1 MSTATTSVSPR
12 YELITLKLKAIINR
26 LTGFDGDEIDV
37 HQSYLDAGVES
48 LLLIQVGQ
56 AIHEEFGIKVSLMQL
71 LDQLGTVS
79 SLAAYLDEKSVAPLQ
94 ASAPSE
100 TPPLADVVP
109 QQKINE
115 PTVAI
120 AAIEASPTPV
130 TDAVRHTTANID
142 ASLAQYGLP
151 ANGSEKVSEPMAP
164 RTLVERIMN
173 HQLSLM
179 SRQLE
184 LLNNSYVAEGTPAA
198 QSTLSMTTGA
208 VRSPSKEAPAE
219 QLPKQNNGSSTA
231 SPQPIVGLNVD
242 NTAHVAYQPLEKGST
257 GGLNPVQQNHLKDL
271 IARHTQRT
279 RESKR
284 LTEKYRPVF
293 ADGRNSVG
301 FRQIWKEMVYQV
313 IGARMVGSRIWD
325 VDDNEYVDLAMGF
338 GVHLFGHS
346 PRFLTEALASRL
358 EDGLGLGVQS
368 DLAGRAAELLCEITN
383 SERATFCNSGT
394 EAVLAAIRVARTVT
408 RRNRIALFAGAYHGW
423 SDVTTVRGLG
433 AGGVLQATPAS
444 PGVSPNTVQDVL
456 VLEYDSPRSLEY
468 LKEHCHELAA
478 VLVEPVQ
485 SHRPDLQ
492 PKQFLQELRRIT
504 EQVETPLIFDE
515 MVTGFRVHAGG
526 VQALFGI
533 QADLVTYGK
542 VLGGGVPIGVVA
554 GKSWLMNTFDGGLWN
569 FGDASYPIAEKT
581 LFGGTF
587 FKHPL
592 SMAAACA
599 ILEHLKDRGPEL
611 QEQLNETTTNLVQRL
626 NSCLAELKAPIRVV
640 HFGSLFRFVFDRS
653 TAFTD
658 LFFYHLLNNDV
669 FTWEGRNCFLSV
681 AHGRKEIE
689 QIINAV
695 RKTVIDMQA
704 GEFLPAPSAA
714 QSNEKGRATQTV
726 NSEDDLISEIVR
738 VPLTE
743 AQKILWITAQKDDDA
758 SAAYNESTIL
768 RLRGPLNLGALRH
781 AIRQV
786 VERHEALR
794 ATFSP
799 DGDVQLIYPRMDL
812 ELPLIDCSRSNPAGR
827 ETQVKW
833 LLETQTQ
840 EAFDLV
846 NGPLLRACVV
856 RVTKDEHI
864 FILTIHHLVIDGLS
878 FSVLLGELSAIYSAK
893 CQQLSCELPAPM
905 GFSKFVEWQAET
917 RRQQT
922 TESESYWLAR
932 FTGEVPV
939 LELPLDRPRPLIQTF
954 AGARE
959 RRFLSADIYRR
970 LRSFSA
976 EQRSTVLM
984 ASIAAYHLLLH
995 KLTGQSDIVVGIASA
1010 GQAAMANEHLVGYC
1024 VNLLPLRC
1032 KVEPRMPFTELLAAV
1047 RKEVLE
1053 AYEHQDYP
1061 FARLLEKLELRTEPS
1076 RAPLVNAALNIDVA
1090 GAGLRLHGL
1099 EVEVEES
1106 QARAAKFDLYLDI
1119 TETDGNTI
1127 LEFEYNRDLFDSTTI
1142 QRWLGHYA
1150 VLLEEIV
1157 KNPEREICE
1166 LSMLSAAER
1175 QRLVV
1180 EWNDTESPFPSQL
1193 CIQELFEAQA
1203 ARTPEQIAVVS
1214 EQEALSYEEL
1224 NERANQLAHY
1234 LRRLG
1239 VGPEVLVGLMLERS
1253 PAMVVALLGVL
1264 KAGGAYVPLD
1274 PHYPAERLSYML
1286 RDAGVAVLVTEQRWL
1301 EGLEADGLP
1310 RVITLENE
1318 AEQIS
1323 KESQSNVPNETHAQN
1338 LAYVIY
1344 TSGSTGLAKGIAVDH
1359 RAVIRLLFGSN
1370 YIDLQASDRI
1380 AQLSSPSFDA
1390 ATFEIWGALLH
1401 GAQLVIFSKDLF
1413 LAPREFAEKIAATGI
1428 TTIFLTTA
1436 LFNQFARIAPNAFTS
1451 LHHVLFGGEA
1461 VDPGCVKEVLKNGPP
1476 RRLLHVYG
1484 PTESTT
1490 FASWYLIQDVPD
1502 EATNVPI
1509 GGPLSNTELY
1519 VLDSD
1524 LEPVVTGARGELY
1537 IGGDGLARSY
1547 LYQPDLTAARF
1558 IPNPFAI
1565 GERLYRTGDVVRRL
1579 SGGEIEFHGRIDNLV
1594 KIRGFR
1600 IELSEI
1606 EIALNSHPGVGS
1618 CVVVARENIAGD
1630 SVKRLVAYVS
1640 PDETSEL
1647 TGELN
1652 ATALRAYLKQRLP
1665 DYMLP
1670 SAFVF
1675 LEKLPLNRNG
1685 KVDHEA
1691 LPLPGA
1697 AGSDVSIEYSGPQTA
1712 IEQTLQD
1719 VWSRVLGIRQI
1730 GRDDNFFDL
1739 GGDSILSIQIAAR
1752 GRQAG
1757 LNLKPSQIF
1766 LHQTIAELAAVMS
1779 LGPTPTTAEQGTV
1792 VGAVPLTPIQSW
1804 FFEHHGSVLP
1814 RHWNQSVMIV
1824 VPASLDLRVLDQT
1837 VRQLLIHHDALRMR
1851 FERTESGWRQS
1862 NHNREENPVLSEI
1875 DISDLR
1881 GAQLAETLTQL
1892 QTTLD
1897 LAHGPLLSVN
1907 CLRFGSDQPSR
1918 LLIAIH
1924 HLVID
1929 GVSWR
1934 ILLQD
1939 LEQGYEQATHGRPVE
1954 FGPKTTSFKEWS
1966 ERLHDY
1972 AQTLDARSQLSY
1984 WERQAAEPVAALP
1997 LDHSGG
2003 ANTVESED
2011 TVILLFDRE
2020 ETAMLLRDAA
2030 AAYQAGLQDLLTAV
2044 LARSL
2049 WRWTRARRLL
2059 IDLEGHGREQLFPE
2073 TDLSRTVGWFT
2084 TIYPVVLE
2092 LEPAS
2097 QDSAKTEVALTAL
2110 INHVKETVG
2119 GVPFKGIGYGLLRY
2133 LCNDEEIKERM
2144 RQLPAAEIVFNY
2156 LGQFSETISD
2166 GGDFRL
2172 TSEPTGETR
2181 SPSGKRSHLLEVL
2194 AIVTSG
2200 ALQVSIGY
2208 SRNVHRRET
2217 IDTLASWMRED
2228 LKWLAAHCHTAPS
2241 ERTQRDDLLSEFD
2254 WTQSELDEIKTV
2266 LNPPEFN

>member
-1 MSTATTSVSPR
+1 
-12 YELITLKLKAIINR
+12 
-26 LTGFDGDEIDV
+26 
-37 HQSYLDAGVES
+37 
-48 LLLIQVGQ
+48 
-56 AIHEEFGIKVSLMQL
+56 
-71 LDQLGTVS
+71 
-79 SLAAYLDEKSVAPLQ
+79 
-94 ASAPSE
+94 
-100 TPPLADVVP
+100 
-109 QQKINE
+109 
-115 PTVAI
+115 
-120 AAIEASPTPV
+120 
-130 TDAVRHTTANID
+130 
-142 ASLAQYGLP
+142 
-151 ANGSEKVSEPMAP
+151 
-164 RTLVERIMN
+164 
-173 HQLSLM
+173 
-179 SRQLE
+179 
-184 LLNNSYVAEGTPAA
+184 
-198 QSTLSMTTGA
+198 
-208 VRSPSKEAPAE
+208 
-219 QLPKQNNGSSTA
+219 
-231 SPQPIVGLNVD
+231 
-242 NTAHVAYQPLEKGST
+242 
-257 GGLNPVQQNHLKDL
+257 
-271 IARHTQRT
+271 
-279 RESKR
+279 
-284 LTEKYRPVF
+284 
-293 ADGRNSVG
+293 
-301 FRQIWKEMVYQV
+301 
-313 IGARMVGSRIWD
+313 
-325 VDDNEYVDLAMGF
+325 
-338 GVHLFGHS
+338 
-346 PRFLTEALASRL
+346 
-358 EDGLGLGVQS
+358 
-368 DLAGRAAELLCEITN
+368 
-383 SERATFCNSGT
+383 
-394 EAVLAAIRVARTVT
+394 
-408 RRNRIALFAGAYHGW
+408 
-423 SDVTTVRGLG
+423 
-433 AGGVLQATPAS
+433 
-444 PGVSPNTVQDVL
+444 
-456 VLEYDSPRSLEY
+456 
-468 LKEHCHELAA
+468 
-478 VLVEPVQ
+478 
-485 SHRPDLQ
+485 
-492 PKQFLQELRRIT
+492 
-504 EQVETPLIFDE
+504 
-515 MVTGFRVHAGG
+515 MVTGFRIHPGG

-542 VLGGGVPIGVVA
+542 VLGGGMPIGVVA
-554 GKSWLMNTFDGGLWN
+554 GKSSLMDTFDGGLWN
-569 FGDASYPIAEKT
+569 FGDDSYPIAEKT

-599 ILEHLKDRGPEL
+599 VLEHLKDCGPGL
-611 QEQLNETTTNLVQRL
+611 QERLTETTTNLVQRL
-626 NSCLAELKAPIRVV
+626 NFCFTELEAPVRVV

-653 TAFTD
+653 AAFTD
-658 LFFYHLLNNDV
+658 LFFYHLLNNDI

-681 AHGRKEIE
+681 AHGEEEIE
-689 QIINAV
+689 RIINAV
-695 RKTVIDMQA
+695 RKTVIEMQA

-714 QSNEKGRATQTV
+714 QSNGKGPLNDR
-726 NSEDDLISEIVR
+726 NSTIVT

-743 AQKILWITAQKDDDA
+743 GQKILWITAQKDDDA
-758 SAAYNESTIL
+758 SAAYNESTSL
-768 RLRGPLNLGALRH
+768 RLKGPLNLGALRH
-781 AIRQV
+781 AIRRV

-794 ATFSP
+794 TTFSP
-799 DGDVQLIYPRMDL
+799 DGDIQLIHPRMDL
-812 ELPLIDCSRSNPAGR
+812 EIPLIDCSRSNPAER

-833 LLETQTQ
+833 LLETQAQ

-846 NGPLLRACVV
+846 NGPLMRACVV

-893 CQQLSCELPAPM
+893 CQQVNCELPTPM

-922 TESESYWLAR
+922 TDSESYWLAR

-959 RRFLSADIYRR
+959 RRLLSAGIYRR
-970 LRSFSA
+970 LRSSSA

-984 ASIAAYHLLLH
+984 AFIAATHILLH

-1010 GQAAMANEHLVGYC
+1010 GQAAMANEHLVGYF

-1032 KVEPRMPFTELLAAV
+1032 KVDHKLTFTELLATV
-1047 RKEVLE
+1047 RKEVLG

-1076 RAPLVNAALNIDVA
+1076 RAPLVNAALNIDVT
-1090 GAGLRLHGL
+1090 GAGLRLHEL

-1106 QARAAKFDLYLDI
+1106 RSRAAKFDLYLDI
-1119 TETDGNTI
+1119 TETDGDTI

-1157 KNPEREICE
+1157 KNPEREIRE
-1166 LSMLSAAER
+1166 LSMLTAAER

-1180 EWNDTESPFPSQL
+1180 EWNDTKSPVPDQH
-1193 CIQELFEAQA
+1193 CIHELFEAQA
-1203 ARTPEQIAVVS
+1203 AQTPEQIAVVS
-1214 EQEALSYEEL
+1214 EQEALSYGEL
-1224 NERANQLAHY
+1224 NARANQWAHY
-1234 LRRLG
+1234 LRRMG
-1239 VGPEVLVGLMLERS
+1239 VGPDVLVGLMLERS

-1274 PHYPAERLSYML
+1274 PQYPAERLRYML
-1286 RDAGVAVLVTEQRWL
+1286 GDAGVAVLVTEQRWL
-1301 EGLEADGLP
+1301 ERLGAEALP
-1310 RVITLENE
+1310 QVITLENE

-1323 KESQSNVPNETHAQN
+1323 KESQSNVANETDAQN

-1344 TSGSTGLAKGIAVDH
+1344 TSGSTGLAKGIAVVH
-1359 RAVIRLLFGSN
+1359 RAVIRLLFGTN

-1413 LAPREFAEKIAATGI
+1413 LSPREFAEKIAAEGV

-1436 LFNQFARIAPNAFTS
+1436 LFNQFARIAPNAFAS

-1461 VDPGCVKEVLKNGPP
+1461 VDPGCVKEVLKHGPP

-1524 LEPVVTGARGELY
+1524 LEPVVNGARGELY

-1547 LYQPDLTAARF
+1547 LHQPDLTAAQF

-1565 GERLYRTGDVVRRL
+1565 GERLYRTGDVVRHL
-1579 SGGEIEFHGRIDNLV
+1579 PSGEIEFNGRIDNLV

-1618 CVVVARENIAGD
+1618 CVVLARENIAGD

-1640 PDETSEL
+1640 PSEAS
-1647 TGELN
+1647 ESVKLN
-1652 ATALRAYLKQRLP
+1652 ASALRAYLKQRLP

-1670 SAFVF
+1670 SSFVF

-1691 LPLPGA
+1691 LQLPGA

-1712 IEQTLQD
+1712 IEQTLHD

-1739 GGDSILSIQIAAR
+1739 GGDSILGIQIAAR
-1752 GRQAG
+1752 GQQAG
-1757 LNLKPSQIF
+1757 LNLRPRQVF
-1766 LHQTIAELAAVMS
+1766 EHQTIAELAAVMS
-1779 LGPTPTTAEQGTV
+1779 LGPAPTTAEQGTI

-1804 FFEHHGSVLP
+1804 FFEHHGSVQP
-1814 RHWNQSVMIV
+1814 HHFNQSVMIE
-1824 VPASLDLRVLDQT
+1824 VPASLDLRALDQT
-1837 VRQLLIHHDALRMR
+1837 VRQLLVHHDALRMR
-1851 FERTESGWRQS
+1851 FERTEAGWRQS
-1862 NHNREENPVLSEI
+1862 NHSREENPILTEI

-1881 GAQLAETLTQL
+1881 EAQLAETLTQL

-1907 CLRFGSDQPSR
+1907 CLGFGNDRTNR

-1934 ILLQD
+1934 LLLED
-1939 LEQGYEQATHGRPVE
+1939 LERGYEQAKQGRTVE

-1972 AQTLDARSQLSY
+1972 TQTPDVRSQLSY
-1984 WERQAAEPVAALP
+1984 WERQAAEPTAALP
-1997 LDHSGG
+1997 LDHGGG

-2011 TVILLFDRE
+2011 TVILLLDRN
-2020 ETAMLLRDAA
+2020 ETATLLRDAA
-2030 AAYQAGLQDLLTAV
+2030 ASYQAGLQDLLTAV

-2049 WRWTRARRLL
+2049 SRWTRARRLM

-2073 TDLSRTVGWFT
+2073 ADLSRTVGWFT

-2097 QDSAKTEVALTAL
+2097 EVALPSL

-2119 GVPFKGIGYGLLRY
+2119 GVPLKGIGYGLLRY
-2133 LCNDEEIKERM
+2133 LCNDAEIRERM
-2144 RQLPAAEIVFNY
+2144 RQLPPAEIAFNY
-2156 LGQFSETISD
+2156 LGQFGETTSD
-2166 GGDFRL
+2166 EGHFRL
-2172 TSEPTGETR
+2172 TSELTGETR
-2181 SPSGKRSHLLEVL
+2181 SQSGKRSYLLEVV

-2200 ALQVSIGY
+2200 TLQVSISY
-2208 SRNVHRRET
+2208 SRNVHRKET

-2228 LKWLAAHCHTAPS
+2228 LKWLVVHCHTAHA
-2241 ERTQRDDLLSEFD
+2241 
-2254 WTQSELDEIKTV
+2254 LDRATC
-2266 LNPPEFN
+2266 

>member
-1 MSTATTSVSPR
+1 
-12 YELITLKLKAIINR
+12 
-26 LTGFDGDEIDV
+26 
-37 HQSYLDAGVES
+37 
-48 LLLIQVGQ
+48 
-56 AIHEEFGIKVSLMQL
+56 
-71 LDQLGTVS
+71 
-79 SLAAYLDEKSVAPLQ
+79 
-94 ASAPSE
+94 
-100 TPPLADVVP
+100 
-109 QQKINE
+109 
-115 PTVAI
+115 
-120 AAIEASPTPV
+120 
-130 TDAVRHTTANID
+130 
-142 ASLAQYGLP
+142 
-151 ANGSEKVSEPMAP
+151 
-164 RTLVERIMN
+164 MN
-173 HQLSLM
+173 QQLSLM

-184 LLNNSYVAEGTPAA
+184 LLNKSYLAEETPAA
-198 QSTLSMTTGA
+198 QSTLSM
-208 VRSPSKEAPAE
+208 PAE
-219 QLPKQNNGSSTA
+219 QLLPKQNNGSASIA
-231 SPQPIVGLNVD
+231 SPQPIAGLNVD
-242 NTAHVAYQPLEKGST
+242 NTAYAAYQPLEKGST
-257 GGLNPVQQNHLKDL
+257 GGLNPVQQNHLRAL

-284 LTEKYRPVF
+284 LTEKHRPVF

-301 FRQIWKEMVYQV
+301 FRMIWKEMIYQV

-325 VDDNEYVDLAMGF
+325 VDGNEYVDLAMGF

-346 PRFLTEALASRL
+346 PSFLTEALAARL

-368 DLAGRAAELLCEITN
+368 DLAGRAAELVCEITN

-433 AGGVLQATPAS
+433 AGGVLQAAPAS

-485 SHRPDLQ
+485 SHRPELQ

-504 EQVETPLIFDE
+504 EEAETPLIFDE
-515 MVTGFRVHAGG
+515 MVTGFRVHPGG

-542 VLGGGVPIGVVA
+542 VLGGGMPIGVVA
-554 GKSWLMNTFDGGLWN
+554 GKSYLMNTFDGGLWN

-599 ILEHLKDRGPEL
+599 VLEHLKDCGPEL
-611 QEQLNETTTNLVQRL
+611 QERLNETTTNLVQRL
-626 NSCLAELKAPIRVV
+626 NSCFAELEAPVRVV
-640 HFGSLFRFVFDRS
+640 HLGSLFRFVFDRS
-653 TAFTD
+653 AAFTD
-658 LFFYHLLNNDV
+658 LFFYHLLNNDI

-681 AHGRKEIE
+681 AHSEKEIE
-689 QIINAV
+689 RIIDAV
-695 RKTVIDMQA
+695 RNTVIDMQA

-714 QSNEKGRATQTV
+714 QSNEKVRATETV
-726 NSEDDLISEIVR
+726 NSEDDQSGIVT

-781 AIRQV
+781 AIRRV
-786 VERHEALR
+786 IERHEALR
-794 ATFSP
+794 TTFSP
-799 DGDVQLIYPRMDL
+799 DGDVQLIHPRMDL
-812 ELPLIDCSRSNPAGR
+812 EIPLIDCSRSNPAER
-827 ETQVKW
+827 ETQVRW

-846 NGPLLRACVV
+846 NGPLMRACVV

-878 FSVLLGELSAIYSAK
+878 FSVLLGELSAIYSAE
-893 CQQLSCELPAPM
+893 CQQLNCELPAPM

-917 RRQQT
+917 RRQRA
-922 TESESYWLAR
+922 TESESYWLLR

-939 LELPLDRPRPLIQTF
+939 LELPLDRPRPVIQTF

-959 RRFLSADIYRR
+959 RRLLSAGIYRR

-984 ASIAAYHLLLH
+984 ALSAAYHILLH
-995 KLTGQSDIVVGIASA
+995 KLTGQSDIVVGIAAA
-1010 GQAAMANEHLVGYC
+1010 GQAAMANKHLVGYC

-1032 KVEPRMPFTELLAAV
+1032 KVDHKLRFTELLAAV

-1061 FARLLEKLELRTEPS
+1061 FATLLKKLELRTEPS
-1076 RAPLVNAALNIDVA
+1076 RAPLVNAVLNIDVA
-1090 GAGLRLHGL
+1090 GAAPRLHGL

-1106 QARAAKFDLYLDI
+1106 RARAAKFDLYLDI
-1119 TETDGNTI
+1119 TETDGNPI

-1157 KNPEREICE
+1157 KNREREIRE
-1166 LSMLSAAER
+1166 LSMLTAAER
-1175 QRLVV
+1175 AQVV
-1180 EWNDTESPFPSQL
+1180 REWNDTESPFPRQH
-1193 CIQELFEAQA
+1193 CIHELFEAQA
-1203 ARTPEQIAVVS
+1203 ARTPEQVAVVS
-1214 EQEALSYEEL
+1214 EGEALSYEEL
-1224 NERANQLAHY
+1224 NARANQLAHY

-1239 VGPEVLVGLMLERS
+1239 VGPEVLVGLLLERS
-1253 PAMVVALLGVL
+1253 PAMVVGLLGVL

-1274 PHYPAERLSYML
+1274 PHYPAERLRYMV
-1286 RDAGVAVLVTEQRWL
+1286 RDAGVAVLVTEQHWL
-1301 EGLEADGLP
+1301 AGLGAEALP

-1318 AEQIS
+1318 AAQIS
-1323 KESQSNVPNETHAQN
+1323 QESKSNVANETHAQN

-1359 RAVIRLLFGSN
+1359 RAVIRLFFGTN

-1390 ATFEIWGALLH
+1390 ATFEIWGALLS

-1413 LAPREFAEKIAATGI
+1413 LSPREFAEKIAAAGI
-1428 TTIFLTTA
+1428 TTMFLTPA
-1436 LFNQFARIAPNAFTS
+1436 LFNQFARIAPGAFAS
-1451 LHHVLFGGEA
+1451 LHHLLVGGEA
-1461 VDPGCVKEVLKNGPP
+1461 LDPGCVKEVLKHGPP
-1476 RRLLHVYG
+1476 RRLLNVYG

-1502 EATNVPI
+1502 KATNVPI
-1509 GGPLSNTELY
+1509 GGPLSNTKLY

-1524 LEPVVTGARGELY
+1524 LEPVVTGALGELY

-1547 LYQPDLTAARF
+1547 LHQPDLTAAWF

-1606 EIALNSHPGVGS
+1606 EIALNSHPAVGS
-1618 CVVVARENIAGD
+1618 CVVMARENIAGD
-1630 SVKRLVAYVS
+1630 SVKRLIAYVS
-1640 PDETSEL
+1640 PDVTSESI
-1647 TGELN
+1647 GELH
-1652 ATALRAYLKQRLP
+1652 ASALRAYLKQRLP

-1670 SAFVF
+1670 SSFVF

-1691 LPLPGA
+1691 LPLPSA
-1697 AGSDVSIEYSGPQTA
+1697 AGSDVSSAYSGPQTA
-1712 IEQTLQD
+1712 IEQTLHD

-1739 GGDSILSIQIAAR
+1739 GGDSILGIQIAA
-1752 GRQAG
+1752 GGQQAG
-1757 LNLKPSQIF
+1757 LNLRPSHVFQ
-1766 LHQTIAELAAVMS
+1766 HQTIAELAAVMS
-1779 LGPTPTTAEQGTV
+1779 PGPAPTTAEQGTV
-1792 VGAVPLTPIQSW
+1792 VGAVPLTPIQCW

-1814 RHWNQSVMIV
+1814 HHWNQSVMIE
-1824 VPASLDLRVLDQT
+1824 VPASLDLRLLDQT
-1837 VRQLLIHHDALRMR
+1837 VRQLLVHHDALRMR
-1851 FERTESGWRQS
+1851 FERTDSGWRQS
-1862 NHNREENPVLSEI
+1862 NHHYKESPVLSEI
-1875 DISDLR
+1875 DISELR
-1881 GAQLAETLTQL
+1881 EPQLAETLTQL

-1907 CLRFGSDQPSR
+1907 CLSSGNDRPNH

-1934 ILLQD
+1934 VLLQD
-1939 LEQGYEQATHGRPVE
+1939 LERGYEQATQGRPVE
-1954 FGPKTTSFKEWS
+1954 LGPKTTSFKEWS

-1972 AQTLDARSQLSY
+1972 AQTLDVRSQLSY
-1984 WERQAAEPVAALP
+1984 WERQAAEPTTALP

-2011 TVILLFDRE
+2011 TVILLLDKE
-2020 ETAMLLRDAA
+2020 ETATLLRGAA
-2030 AAYQAGLQDLLTAV
+2030 ASYQAGLQDLLIAV

-2049 WRWTRARRLL
+2049 WRWTRARRLM
-2059 IDLEGHGREQLFPE
+2059 IDLEGHGREQVFPD

-2092 LEPAS
+2092 LEPAP
-2097 QDSAKTEVALTAL
+2097 QDSATTEVALTAL
-2110 INHVKETVG
+2110 INHVGEIVG
-2119 GVPFKGIGYGLLRY
+2119 GVPLKGIGYGLLRY
-2133 LCNDEEIKERM
+2133 LCDDAEIRERM
-2144 RQLPAAEIVFNY
+2144 RQLPAAEISFNY
-2156 LGQFSETISD
+2156 LGQFGESMSD
-2166 GGDFRL
+2166 GGHFRL
-2172 TSEPTGETR
+2172 SSEPTGETR
-2181 SPSGKRSHLLEVL
+2181 SRSGKRSYLLEVV

-2200 ALQVSIGY
+2200 TLQVSINY
-2208 SRNVHRRET
+2208 SRNVHRKET
-2217 IDTLASWMRED
+2217 IDTLAGWMREA
-2228 LKWLAAHCHTAPS
+2228 LKWLVAHCHTAQS
-2241 ERTQRDDLLSEFD
+2241 DRTRPAGLLSEFD
-2254 WTQSELDEIKTV
+2254 WTESEVDEIKAV
-2266 LNPPEFN
+2266 LNQP